1 MTPKDNQPKQKHE
14 GDETQA
20 RREFLKKIGKGSA
33 TIPAAVLLLA
43 AASAKRAQATSVS
56 GGCNCGCGCGS

>member
-1 MTPKDNQPKQKHE
+1 MTPNKDNQPKQKHV

-20 RREFLKKIGKGSA
+20 RRDFLKKIGKGSA

-43 AASAKRAQATSVS
+43 AANAKQAQASVS
-56 GGCNCGCGCGS
+56 GASGNCGCGG